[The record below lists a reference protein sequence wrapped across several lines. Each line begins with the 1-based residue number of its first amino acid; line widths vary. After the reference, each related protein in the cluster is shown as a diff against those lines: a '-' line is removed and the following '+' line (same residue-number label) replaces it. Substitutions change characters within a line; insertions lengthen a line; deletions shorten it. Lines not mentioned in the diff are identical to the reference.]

1 MLECPCNSEI
11 TWNGLTHSSSL
22 HQPPEWLIIVA
33 ALLALALILAV
44 CIAVNS
50 RRR

>member
-1 MLECPCNSEI
+1 MLVK
-11 TWNGLTHSSSL
+11 LTYVL
-22 HQPPEWLIIVA
+22 FLTTEWLIILA
-33 ALLALALILAV
+33 SLLALALILAV